1 MGIREAKKE
10 RTREL
15 LLSAALD
22 LIARQGFEQTTIM
35 KIADAVQ
42 VSSRTVLRYFPTKE
56 DVVVAWVDDE
66 FGVLLEKLAAWPADA
81 TPYCAMAGAMRAAV
95 ASYEARNEFFLM
107 IEKAIAASPAMRAR
121 KVALSSA
128 LVTELSIVL
137 ARRMKLCPEADLLPE
152 LIAGTV
158 VAACR
163 SAIRAWLATDGKES
177 LVALYDRAIDSVEFK
192 ASKQVRQGMV
202 QAVA

>member
-1 MGIREAKKE
+1 MGLRETKKE

-22 LIARQGFEQTTIM
+22 LIAQQGFEQTTIM
-35 KIADAVQ
+35 EIADAVQ

-66 FGVLLEKLAAWPADA
+66 FGVLLEKLVAWPADA
-81 TPYCAMAGAMRAAV
+81 TPYGAMAGAMRAAV
-95 ASYEARNEFFLM
+95 VSYEARNDFFLM

-121 KVALSSA
+121 KVALGSV
-128 LVTELSIVL
+128 LVTELSAVL
-137 ARRMKLCPEADLLPE
+137 AKRMKLCAEADLLPD

-177 LVALYDRAIDSVEFK
+177 LVHLYDRAIDSVEFK
-192 ASKQVRQGMV
+192 DPKRARQGV
-202 QAVA
+202 AQAVA